1 MAQRGPE
8 AEELPM
14 PISAHSGRDQG
25 VDRHP
30 RAASRPL
37 EDQLVGGHELER
49 SRITEQSGAELLDVR
64 L

>member
-1 MAQRGPE
+1 
-8 AEELPM
+8 M